1 MDETV
6 FTVTLAT
13 ILLVLV
19 MLGIYFGRRNRT
31 KRQRHIP
38 APTEV
43 PTQLLEREP
52 TVAVEGTYVTTVL
65 GQDLLERVIAHRL
78 GNPSQAQIEVHPDGV
93 VLLRVGE
100 PNFFI
105 PTAHV
110 AAVNTVSGI
119 AGKFVEKDGI
129 LAITWSLDDLEV
141 TTGLRT
147 ETISEHQR
155 LRTALETL
163 TNGRQTA

>member
-43 PTQLLEREP
+43 PAQLLDREP

-65 GQDLLERVIAHRL
+65 GQTLLERVTAHRL

-93 VLLRVGE
+93 VLLRAGE

-105 PTAHV
+105 ATDRV
-110 AAVNTVSGI
+110 VAVNTVSGI

-129 LAITWSLDDLEV
+129 LAITWTLDDLEV

-147 ETISEHQR
+147 ETISEHQT

>member
-13 ILLVLV
+13 ILLGLV
-19 MLGIYFGRRNRT
+19 MVGIYFGRRNRT
-31 KRQRHIP
+31 KRQQNIAHP
-38 APTEV
+38 NTV
-43 PTQLLEREP
+43 PTHVFDNEP
-52 TVAVEGTYVTTVL
+52 AVAVEGTYVTTVL
-65 GQDLLERVIAHRL
+65 GQELLERVTAHRL
-78 GNPSQAQIEVHPDGV
+78 GNPSQAQMEVHPDGI

-105 PTAHV
+105 PTV
-110 AAVNTVSGI
+110 DVVTVQTVSGI

-129 LAITWSLDDLEV
+129 MAITWSLGDREV
-141 TTGLRT
+141 TTGFRT
-147 ETISEHQR
+147 DTISAHQA
-155 LRTALETL
+155 LRTALEPL

>member
-1 MDETV
+1 MDETT

-13 ILLVLV
+13 ILVVLIL
-19 MLGIYFGRRNRT
+19 LGIYFGRRNRT
-31 KRQRHIP
+31 KRQQHLA

-43 PTQLLEREP
+43 PTQLLDREP
-52 TVAVEGTYVTTVL
+52 VAAIEGIYVTTVL
-65 GQDLLERVIAHRL
+65 GDQLLERITAHRL
-78 GNPSQAQIEVHPDGV
+78 GNRSEAQIEIHPAGV
-93 VLLRVGE
+93 VILRVGE

-105 PTAHV
+105 PV
-110 AAVNTVSGI
+110 AQLTGVTTVSGI

-129 LAITWSLDDLEV
+129 VAISWNLDATEV

-147 ETISEHQR
+147 ETVTDHQT
-155 LRTALETL
+155 LRNALDSL

>member
-1 MDETV
+1 MDETT
-6 FTVTLAT
+6 FTVSLAA
-13 ILLVLV
+13 ILIVLM

-31 KRQRHIP
+31 KRQQYLATPTEIP
-38 APTEV
+38 AS
-43 PTQLLEREP
+43 LLERQP
-52 TVAVEGTYVTTVL
+52 NAAVEGTYVTTVL
-65 GQDLLERVIAHRL
+65 GQQLLERVTAHRL
-78 GNPSQAQIEVHPDGV
+78 GNRSQAQIEVHNEGV
-93 VLLRVGE
+93 ILLRAGE

-105 PTAHV
+105 S
-110 AAVNTVSGI
+110 AAQITGVTTVSGI

-129 LAITWSLDDLEV
+129 LAITWNLDDTEV

-147 ETISEHQR
+147 ETISEHQK

>member
-1 MDETV
+1 MDETT
-6 FTVTLAT
+6 FTVTLTA
-13 ILLVLV
+13 ILVALIL
-19 MLGIYFGRRNRT
+19 LGIYFGRRNRT
-31 KRQRHIP
+31 KRQHHIA

-43 PTQLLEREP
+43 PPQLLEREP
-52 TVAVEGTYVTTVL
+52 TAAVEATYVTTVL
-65 GQDLLERVIAHRL
+65 GQHLLERVTAHRL
-78 GNPSQAQIEVHPDGV
+78 GNRSQARIEVHPEGV

-105 PTAHV
+105 SAPHITQV
-110 AAVNTVSGI
+110 ATVSGI

-129 LAITWSLDDLEV
+129 LAITWNLDDTEV

-147 ETISEHQR
+147 ETISEHQQ
-155 LRTALETL
+155 LRTALATF

>member
-1 MDETV
+1 MDETT
-6 FTVTLAT
+6 FTVTLTA
-13 ILLVLV
+13 ILVACIL
-19 MLGIYFGRRNRT
+19 LGIYFGRRNRT
-31 KRQRHIP
+31 KRQHHIA

-43 PTQLLEREP
+43 PARLLEREP
-52 TVAVEGTYVTTVL
+52 TAAVDGTYITTVL
-65 GQDLLERVIAHRL
+65 GQHLLERVTAHRL
-78 GNPSQAQIEVHPDGV
+78 GNRSQARIEVHPEGV

-105 PTAHV
+105 PAPQITQV
-110 AAVNTVSGI
+110 ATVSGI

-129 LAITWSLDDLEV
+129 LAITWNLDDTEV

-147 ETISEHQR
+147 ETISEHQE
-155 LRTALETL
+155 LRTTLETF